1 MLRVFRKVVNLILF
15 NSFFFFFLFIK
26 IMCIKIKSSWY
37 FEELNLLMKSK
48 QGFLYFLIIINS
60 LIFYNALILKWGFHI
75 KKMNLREHQNIHNR
89 YIQHTYAVLH
99 KVLSKLMVS
108 THSYLMVC
116 VGIVK
121 DARCIRYIKWISNKS
136 HTRKPYLRLLLAWQY
151 TEEAVCRCFTKKVFL
166 EISQISQETPVPEP
180 LFDKVV
186 LK

>member
-15 NSFFFFFLFIK
+15 HSFFFFFLFIK

-60 LIFYNALILKWGFHI
+60 LIFCNALILKWGFHI

-121 DARCIRYIKWISNKS
+121 DARCK
-136 HTRKPYLRLLLAWQY
+136 
-151 TEEAVCRCFTKKVFL
+151 TKKRDALISQKRSVPAEVFL
-166 EISQISQETPVPEP
+166 S
-180 LFDKVV
+180 L
-186 LK
+186 